1 MIEFISSNRHKFME
15 IKARMDE
22 CSIGITWVKMKY
34 EEIQA
39 DTTEEIS
46 LDSAKKL
53 SSFRGKPFF
62 IEDTG
67 LYITSLNG
75 FPGPYSS
82 YVSKKLGNSL
92 VLRLLE
98 DERSAVFLTV
108 ITYWDGR
115 SFFQFSGKLE
125 GEISMVER
133 GHNGFGYDPIF
144 IPRGKE
150 ITMAEMTIE
159 EKNEISHRAMA
170 LNKFIEFLNQ
180 NTTSKDRR

>member
-1 MIEFISSNRHKFME
+1 MIEFISSNRHKFVE
-15 IKARMDE
+15 IKTRMDE
-22 CSIGITWVKMKY
+22 CNLGITWVRMKY

-62 IEDTG
+62 LEDTG

-82 YVSKKLGNSL
+82 YVSKKLGNQL
-92 VLRLLE
+92 VLKLLD

-108 ITYWDGR
+108 LTYWDGR

-125 GEISMVER
+125 GKISLVER
-133 GHNGFGYDPIF
+133 GKNGFGYDPIF
-144 IPRGKE
+144 IPKGKDL
-150 ITMAEMTIE
+150 TLAEMTVE
-159 EKNEISHRAMA
+159 EKNEISHRSRA
-170 LNKFIEFLNQ
+170 LNKFIEFLRTNGMP
-180 NTTSKDRR
+180 K